1 VIFEKSEQLIVVR
14 LPCADTSYSDFLPCQ
29 YCFGFF
35 YRKELWRHCDKCKF
49 RDRNP
54 DSVHSCQKD
63 AELLLAPYVYT
74 FSGLGAD
81 LQHVLNVMHRD
92 DVAIVVKNDDLIL
105 SYGELLASSK
115 SASQFKHVSVRM
127 RMLARLLMRLRGNT
141 SQPDANLSSFIKPD
155 KFDEVVCAVQQESKY
170 EPPSHSSS
178 SKISVP
184 SVALKLGY
192 ALRKCSGLLI
202 NKALRDRHILLE
214 RDTESFTRLY
224 DTEWKVK
231 FSSVALRTLTDEK
244 HKKESV
250 THIHMT
256 LLN

>member
-54 DSVHSCQKD
+54 NSVHSCQKD

-92 DVAIVVKNDDLIL
+92 DVAIVVKNDDL
-105 SYGELLASSK
+105 SE
-115 SASQFKHVSVRM
+115 
-127 RMLARLLMRLRGNT
+127 
-141 SQPDANLSSFIKPD
+141 
-155 KFDEVVCAVQQESKY
+155 
-170 EPPSHSSS
+170 
-178 SKISVP
+178 
-184 SVALKLGY
+184 
-192 ALRKCSGLLI
+192 
-202 NKALRDRHILLE
+202 
-214 RDTESFTRLY
+214 
-224 DTEWKVK
+224 
-231 FSSVALRTLTDEK
+231 
-244 HKKESV
+244 
-250 THIHMT
+250 
-256 LLN
+256 